1 MLEKLRMSCRIGC
14 GKFFVIRDYQKVN
27 DHENACFPPKEQS
40 HSIEKVFTLEP
51 IQKIPKL
58 YEETAVHILKN
69 KMAQSTYPYKRVEF
83 KTGGSKV

>member
-1 MLEKLRMSCRIGC
+1 MSCRKGC

-27 DHENACFPPKEQS
+27 VHENACFPPKEQS
-40 HSIEKVFTLEP
+40 HPIEKVFTLEP

-58 YEETAVHILKN
+58 YEEAAVHILKN
-69 KMAQSTYPYKRVEF
+69 KMAQSTLPNKSVEF